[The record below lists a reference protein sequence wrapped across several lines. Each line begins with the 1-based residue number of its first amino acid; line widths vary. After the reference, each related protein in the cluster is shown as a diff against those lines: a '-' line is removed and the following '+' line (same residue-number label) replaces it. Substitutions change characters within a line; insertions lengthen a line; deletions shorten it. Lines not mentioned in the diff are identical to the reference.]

1 MSLLSSDRALL
12 DGFRRGDREAL
23 ARVYREYAPGI
34 AAFLTRGFA
43 FSSKGRLLQFRG
55 YHQPSDLDNAL
66 QETFVRGFSER
77 ARLAYDGLSPYRSYL
92 TTIARNLVLT
102 EHRRR
107 EVAMGDLFSPA
118 PEGSG
123 SATELELEAAASEA
137 VTAPKPE
144 PTAEMQLLQ
153 RELATLYGSFVD
165 ALEETERRYFVARF
179 EQKKTQVEAGKDAG
193 LSHMQARTRERKLR
207 ERFLRYMHDSGYLD
221 AYRREAEASQPG
233 ASQ

>member
-12 DGFRRGDREAL
+12 DGFRCGDREAL
-23 ARVYREYAPGI
+23 ARVYREYATGI

-55 YHQPSDLDNAL
+55 YHQPSDLDNAM
-66 QETFVRGFSER
+66 QETFVRAFSER
-77 ARLAYDGLSPYRSYL
+77 ARMAYDGLSPYRAYL

-107 EVAMGDLFSPA
+107 EVAMGDLFAPA
-118 PEGSG
+118 PDGST
-123 SATELELEAAASEA
+123 AERQIEIAANEA
-137 VTAPKPE
+137 VTAPKPQ
-144 PTAEMQLLQ
+144 PTGEMALLQ
-153 RELATLYGSFVD
+153 RELATLYASFVD
-165 ALEETERRYFVARF
+165 GLEDIERAYFVARF

-207 ERFLRYMHDSGYLD
+207 ERFLRFMHDSGYLH
-221 AYRREAEASQPG
+221 AYRCGAEASQPG